1 MIRASPRPTLSA
13 VRVTRTSRASQG
25 FPTHSAGAAPLS
37 TPHPSADGF
46 SIALGLGANLGRPRE
61 RFRVALRGLEAAGF
75 RIEASSS
82 LYASAPVGYDDQPDF
97 INAVVVGR
105 WPGGPTGLL
114 RVTRRLEE
122 AAGRTRTFRNAPR
135 TLDVDLLLAPGVGS
149 DGPELRL
156 PHPRWKERSF
166 VLAPLAEVAP
176 GWTDPSSGETVEE
189 IWIRA
194 RPALPPV
201 EVVGPPSELW
211 RPPT

>member
-1 MIRASPRPTLSA
+1 M
-13 VRVTRTSRASQG
+13 
-25 FPTHSAGAAPLS
+25 
-37 TPHPSADGF
+37 
-46 SIALGLGANLGRPRE
+46 
-61 RFRVALRGLEAAGF
+61 
-75 RIEASSS
+75 SS

-105 WPGGPTGLL
+105 WSGRPTGLL

-122 AAGRTRTFRNAPR
+122 AAGRTRMFRNAPR

-149 DGPELRL
+149 EGPELWL
-156 PHPRWKERSF
+156 PHPRWRERSF

-189 IWIRA
+189 IWTRA
-194 RPALPPV
+194 RTALPPV